1 MIRYNKHE
9 MKEGKCSVCGYP
21 VMIDEIGNGE
31 VCAHCGWRQD
41 SAAKKLPDDVLL
53 ANPISLNK
61 ARRLYKEGKPFE
73 PDFDDFIEFCE
84 MYGEVEFKYSGRL
97 FVIDRGDNETILFGE
112 DNGFTQERAI
122 PTVFA
127 NIDEFADKAS
137 IDGILV
143 KDLWH
148 KIKNF
153 DCLN

>member
-1 MIRYNKHE
+1 

-21 VMIDEIGNGE
+21 VMVDEIGNGE
-31 VCAHCGWRQD
+31 VCANCGWRQD
-41 SAAKKLPDDVLL
+41 SAAKKLPDDVGI

-97 FVIDRGDNETILFGE
+97 FVIDRGNNETILFGE
-112 DNGFTQERAI
+112 DNGFTQERVI

-137 IDGILV
+137 IDGVLV

>member
-21 VMIDEIGNGE
+21 VMVDDE

-41 SAAKKLPDDVLL
+41 SAAKKMPDNVWL

-61 ARRLYKEGKPFE
+61 AKKLYKENKPFE

-84 MYGEVEFKYSGRL
+84 MYGEVQFTYNGVV
-97 FVIDRGDNETILFGE
+97 FVIQKETNDSFMFGTSAT
-112 DNGFTQERAI
+112 DIVLYAS
-122 PTVFA
+122 
-127 NIDEFADKAS
+127 IDEFIANAS
-137 IDGILV
+137 IGGVLV
-143 KDLWH
+143 KDLWN

-153 DCLN
+153 SSL

>member
-41 SAAKKLPDDVLL
+41 STAKKLPDDVLL

-84 MYGEVEFKYSGRL
+84 MYGEVQFTYNGVV
-97 FVIDRGDNETILFGE
+97 FVIQKETNDSFMFGTSAT
-112 DNGFTQERAI
+112 DIVLYAS
-122 PTVFA
+122 
-127 NIDEFADKAS
+127 IDEFIAKAS
-137 IDGILV
+137 IGGVLV
-143 KDLWH
+143 KDLWN

-153 DCLN
+153 SSL